1 MKVTKIE
8 KDKGGNSCAY
18 HVDMED
24 GRKAYLTVRPN
35 SHPVQVH
42 SGSASGGSITTQKD
56 QAEAIDEAST
66 WLINEI
72 SVAKAEVGL

>member
-24 GRKAYLTVRPN
+24 GRKVFLTIRPN
-35 SHPVQVH
+35 SHPVQIH
-42 SGSASGGSITTQKD
+42 SGSASGGSITTGRD
-56 QAEAIDEAST
+56 QTEAIDEAGA

-72 SVAKAEVGL
+72 TAAKAEVGL